1 MADQVIKVLLIED
14 NPGDVRLLQ
23 EYLRDVTTT
32 QFNMQQ
38 VENLALALKYLAQ
51 DSFDVILLD
60 LSLPDSQGLETFV
73 KIHSQTP
80 SIPIVVLTGLDD
92 EALVFKVM
100 QAGAQDYLVKG
111 QANGDLLTRA
121 MRYAIE
127 RQRSEQRI
135 REQAALLDIATDA
148 IFVQNLE
155 NKILFWNKGA
165 ERLYGWKVD
174 EAWGKNAYELLYEEP
189 ALEIQSAQTMLA
201 VKGEWRGEL
210 TQLTKDGKKILV
222 ESRWTL
228 VRDAKQK
235 PKSILVVNTDIT
247 QKKQLEAQFLRAQR
261 MESLGTLAGGIAHD
275 LNNVLAPI
283 VMSVELLQLKFPD
296 AQSQRLLKILA
307 AAGKRGT
314 ELVGQVL
321 SFARGGLEGDRTD
334 LGFTLRKTVQLRHLL
349 KEIQYIIAETFPKT
363 IQLYTDI
370 SLDLW
375 TVSCDTTQL
384 HQVLMNLV
392 VNARDAMPNGGKL
405 KISAKNRVID
415 EDYACFNQ
423 SAKPGCYVVITV
435 RDTGTGI
442 PPEIIER
449 IFEPFFTTKEVGKGT
464 GLGLSTVIDIVKSH
478 GGFVN
483 VDSELGDTSFQVYL
497 PAAEENSDQQ
507 VEELELPRGNGELI
521 LVVDDESAI
530 RETTKT
536 ILETY
541 NYRVLTAGDG
551 VEALTLYAQYHQEIS
566 VVLLDM
572 MMPSMDGAITIYS
585 LQKINPDSKIIAISA
600 LASNEQIATSAGN
613 SVKAFL
619 SKPCT
624 AKDLLQTIN
633 SIRNS

>member
-1 MADQVIKVLLIED
+1 
-14 NPGDVRLLQ
+14 
-23 EYLRDVTTT
+23 
-32 QFNMQQ
+32 MQL
-38 VENLALALKYLAQ
+38 EITALA
-51 DSFDVILLD
+51 DVILLD

-80 SIPIVVLTGLDD
+80 TIPIVVLTGLDD
-92 EALVFKVM
+92 EALVLNAM

-111 QANGDLLTRA
+111 QVNGDLLTRT

-165 ERLYGWKVD
+165 ERLYGWKVE
-174 EAWGKNAYELLYEEP
+174 EARGKNAYQLLYEEP
-189 ALEIQSAQTMLA
+189 TLEIESAQTMLA
-201 VKGEWRGEL
+201 AQGEWQGEL
-210 TQLTKDGKKILV
+210 TQLTRDGKRILV

-235 PKSILVVNTDIT
+235 SKSILVANTDIT
-247 QKKQLEAQFLRAQR
+247 QKKQLEAQILRAQR
-261 MESLGTLAGGIAHD
+261 MESLGTLASGIAHD

-283 VMSVELLQLKFPD
+283 LMSVELLQLKFPD
-296 AQSQRLLKILA
+296 AQSQRVLKILA

-334 LGFTLRKTVQLRHLL
+334 FSLRKTVQIRHLL
-349 KEIQYIIAETFPKT
+349 KEIQYIIAETFPKS

-370 SLDLW
+370 KPDLW
-375 TVSCDTTQL
+375 KICGDTTQL

-392 VNARDAMPNGGKL
+392 VNARDAMPNGGRL
-405 KISAKNRVID
+405 KISAENRVID
-415 EDYACFNQ
+415 KDYAQ
-423 SAKPGCYVVITV
+423 IDIEAKPGCYIVISV
-435 RDTGTGI
+435 KDTGTGI

-464 GLGLSTVIDIVKSH
+464 GLGLSTVIGIVKSH
-478 GGFVN
+478 DGFVN
-483 VDSELGDTSFQVYL
+483 VDSELGGTSFQVYL
-497 PAAEENSDQQ
+497 PAAEGNTDQQ
-507 VEELELPRGNGELI
+507 VEELELPKGNGELI

-541 NYRVLTAGDG
+541 NYQVLTAGDG

-566 VVLLDM
+566 VVLVDM
-572 MMPSMDGAITIYS
+572 MMPLMDGSITIYS
-585 LQKINPDSKIIAISA
+585 LHKINPESKIIAISGV
-600 LASNEQIATSAGN
+600 ASNEQIALSAGN
-613 SVKAFL
+613 SVTFL

-624 AKDLLQTIN
+624 AKDLLQTISEIQN
-633 SIRNS
+633 SKFGIRNS

>member
-32 QFNMQQ
+32 RFNMQQ
-38 VENLALALKYLAQ
+38 VEDLALALKCLAE

-80 SIPIVVLTGLDD
+80 TIPIVVLTGLDD
-92 EALVFKVM
+92 EALVLNAM

-111 QANGDLLTRA
+111 QVNGDLLTRA

-155 NKILFWNKGA
+155 NEILFWNKGA
-165 ERLYGWKVD
+165 ERLYGWNVE
-174 EAWGKNAYELLYEEP
+174 EARGNNTFQLLYEEP
-189 ALEIQSAQTMLA
+189 ALEIESPQAILAAQ
-201 VKGEWRGEL
+201 GEWQGEL
-210 TQLTKDGKKILV
+210 TQLTKSGKRILV

-228 VRDAKQK
+228 VRDAKHK

-261 MESLGTLAGGIAHD
+261 MESLGTLASGIAHD

-283 VMSVELLQLKFPD
+283 LMSVELLQLKFPD
-296 AQSQRLLKILA
+296 AHTQRLLKIVA

-321 SFARGGLEGDRTD
+321 SFARGGLEGDDT
-334 LGFTLRKTVQLRHLL
+334 GFALRKTVQLRHLL
-349 KEIQYIIAETFPKT
+349 KEIQYIIAETFPKS
-363 IQLYTDI
+363 IELYTDI
-370 SLDLW
+370 KLDLW
-375 TVSCDTTQL
+375 KICGDTTQL

-392 VNARDAMPNGGKL
+392 VNARDAMPNGGRL
-405 KISAKNRVID
+405 KISAENKVID
-415 EDYACFNQ
+415 QEYTSFNQ

-464 GLGLSTVIDIVKSH
+464 GLGLSTVIGIVKSH

-483 VDSELGDTSFQVYL
+483 VESELGGTSFQVYL
-497 PAAEENSDQQ
+497 PAAEGSDQQ
-507 VEELELPRGNGELI
+507 VEELELPKGNGELI

-541 NYRVLTAGDG
+541 NYQVLTAGDG

-566 VVLLDM
+566 VVLVDM
-572 MMPSMDGAITIYS
+572 MMPSMDGSITIYS
-585 LQKINPDSKIIAISA
+585 LQKINPESKIIAISG
-600 LASNEQIATSAGN
+600 LASNEQIALSAGN
-613 SVKAFL
+613 SVTFL

-624 AKDLLQTIN
+624 AKDLLQTIS
-633 SIRNS
+633 SIRN

>member
-1 MADQVIKVLLIED
+1 MADQLIKVLLIED

-23 EYLRDVTTT
+23 EYLSDVTTT
-32 QFNMQQ
+32 RFNVQQ
-38 VENLALALKYLAQ
+38 VEDLALALKYLAQ

-80 SIPIVVLTGLDD
+80 TIPIVVLTGLDD
-92 EALVFKVM
+92 EALVLKAM

-111 QANGDLLTRA
+111 QVNGDLLTRA

-155 NKILFWNKGA
+155 NEILFWNKGA
-165 ERLYGWKVD
+165 ERLYGWKVE
-174 EAWGKNAYELLYEEP
+174 EARGKNAYQLLYEEP
-189 ALEIQSAQTMLA
+189 ALEIESAQTMLA
-201 VKGEWRGEL
+201 AQGEWQGEL
-210 TQLTKDGKKILV
+210 TQLTRDGKRILV

-261 MESLGTLAGGIAHD
+261 LESLGTLASGIAHD

-283 VMSVELLQLKFPD
+283 LMSVELLQLKFPD

-321 SFARGGLEGDRTD
+321 SFARGGLEGDDT
-334 LGFTLRKTVQLRHLL
+334 GFALHKTVQMRHLL
-349 KEIQYIIAETFPKT
+349 KEIQYIIAETFPKS

-370 SLDLW
+370 KPDLW
-375 TVSCDTTQL
+375 KICGDPTQL

-392 VNARDAMPNGGKL
+392 VNARDAMPNGGRL
-405 KISAKNRVID
+405 KISAENKVID
-415 EDYACFNQ
+415 QDYTSFNQ
-423 SAKPGCYVVITV
+423 LAKPGCYVVITV

-464 GLGLSTVIDIVKSH
+464 GLGLSTVIGIVKNH

-483 VDSELGDTSFQVYL
+483 VDSELGGTSFQVYL
-497 PAAEENSDQQ
+497 PAAEGNSDQQ
-507 VEELELPRGNGELI
+507 VEELELPKGNGELI

-530 RETTKT
+530 CETTKT

-541 NYRVLTAGDG
+541 NYQVLTAGDG

-566 VVLLDM
+566 VVLVDM
-572 MMPSMDGAITIYS
+572 MMPSMDGSITIYS
-585 LQKINPDSKIIAISA
+585 LRKINPESKIIAISG
-600 LASNEQIATSAGN
+600 LASNEQIALSAGN
-613 SVKAFL
+613 SVTFL

-624 AKDLLQTIN
+624 TKDLLQTIG
-633 SIRNS
+633 SIRN